1 MEDFPNRVVD
11 LSDAG
16 IPIRY
21 LLIFESFRPHKHAF
35 QDIYDLD
42 LQLRIWDLLVY
53 RKEDV

>member
-21 LLIFESFRPHKHAF
+21 LLIFECFRPHKHAF